1 MSELE
6 KFDEEQYWRWIE
18 ELEWY
23 TGQWIANGDYKRVE
37 QYLKDNFSKSEA
49 HELDKF
55 RAKKVNRLSQLFNSY
70 WLDDVIPVGED
81 SWSDLR
87 NEVVGRGKEFYEN
100 ITVEK
105 LKEMAYN
112 SDYNESFSYCFHFL
126 YLKEK
131 SDEDKRSEFQLNKP
145 KRIEEFIEKID
156 RLYDE
161 YHPEVYNSSVWN
173 YLEGAIKEA
182 RKIK

>member
-6 KFDEEQYWRWIE
+6 KLDEEQYWRWIE
-18 ELEWY
+18 ELEWSKD
-23 TGQWIANGDYKRVE
+23 GDYKRVE
-37 QYLKDNFSKSEA
+37 QYLKDNFSKSEV

-55 RAKKVNRLSQLFNSY
+55 RAKKVNKLSQLFNSY

-105 LKEMAYN
+105 LKEMSYN
-112 SDYNESFSYCFHFL
+112 SDYNESLSYCFHFL

-131 SDEDKRSEFQLNKP
+131 SDEEKRAEFQLNKS

-156 RLYDE
+156 GLFDE
-161 YHPEVYNSSVWN
+161 YHAELHQSEVFQ
-173 YLEGAIKEA
+173 YLGGAIKEA